1 MADIII
7 ACVDGLKG
15 FRWAIK
21 AVYPQTAVQLLLVHM
36 VRHSLNYASWKMRQV
51 VAADLKTLY
60 RAATADETVLRLQK
74 FEEKWG
80 ADYPTIV
87 KSRCNNRRRIVP
99 LFEYPLEISRRIRP
113 LYQRAHP
120 SGHNLRE

>member
-1 MADIII
+1 MADIFI
-7 ACVDGLKG
+7 ACVNGLKG
-15 FRWAIK
+15 FRWAIE

-60 RAATADETVLRLQK
+60 SAATADETVLRLQK

-99 LFEYPLEISRRIRP
+99 FFEYPLELSRRIRP